1 MREEPGNLENWINRN
16 RVAVLA
22 DKLKT
27 FWYLLGMTE
36 KKNLSAFVTDTVMK
50 NANEIYDV
58 KRFPKSPARVVHSRA
73 VLLQRAL
80 QGPAFTAFHPSQSQ
94 IQSQMPRLSWPQKGF
109 AVSNTPKKEYSEI
122 VSRVT
127 ALLGENPNRK
137 AVVGKRNSFCDWEAF
152 VVLSSQ

>member
-1 MREEPGNLENWINRN
+1 M
-16 RVAVLA
+16 
-22 DKLKT
+22 
-27 FWYLLGMTE
+27 
-36 KKNLSAFVTDTVMK
+36 TDTVMK
-50 NANEIYDV
+50 NADEIYEV
-58 KRFPKSPARVVHSRA
+58 KRFPKSPARVVHSGV

-127 ALLGENPNRK
+127 ALLGENPNCK
-137 AVVGKRNSFCDWEAF
+137 AGKRNSFCDWEAF
-152 VVLSSQ
+152 MVLSSQWNTKPKNPCMNMWETTPGSPMLASCKLRELWIVPVLKINK